1 VRCGPPFA
9 TASAARSL
17 LQLRLKVRQ
26 VKVLPVLLNFSFAV
40 DDQDDRIFSR
50 AVSGERISGNV
61 SVFSFK

>member
-1 VRCGPPFA
+1 
-9 TASAARSL
+9 L

-40 DDQDDRIFSR
+40 DDQDDRIFNR